1 MEVAKANPDIN
12 FVYKPHPLLEH
23 QIRSRGASGKINF
36 TIEDYFEYMREWD
49 SLPNGVCVTQGDYIS
64 IFKRSSCMITDCGSF
79 IGEYLP
85 SLNPC
90 IYIFNPR
97 KPKQEEVYT
106 PLAKDILDT
115 YYVCKTKEELEKY
128 IREVA
133 LAGTDVKKEKR
144 EELFNREFKNIGQA
158 GAFITDY
165 LKRLIME

>member
-1 MEVAKANPDIN
+1 
-12 FVYKPHPLLEH
+12 
-23 QIRSRGASGKINF
+23 
-36 TIEDYFEYMREWD
+36 
-49 SLPNGVCVTQGDYIS
+49 
-64 IFKRSSCMITDCGSF
+64 
-79 IGEYLP
+79 
-85 SLNPC
+85 
-90 IYIFNPR
+90 
-97 KPKQEEVYT
+97 
-106 PLAKDILDT
+106 LAKDILDT